1 MKGVII
7 QQTDIFELELTIRK
21 ILKEELASL
30 NIPHPIPIPTQDSI
44 DEPLISK
51 TEAAKI
57 IGVSTLT
64 LNKMIK
70 DKAVRMYIV
79 GKRQKFKKSQLV
91 QSLEYI
97 PKR

>member
-7 QQTDIFELELTIRK
+7 QQTDIFELEATIRK
-21 ILKEELASL
+21 IIKEELASL
-30 NIPHPIPIPTQDSI
+30 NIPHPEPIKDSI

-51 TEAAKI
+51 TEAAKL
-57 IGVSTLT
+57 IGISTLT

-70 DKAVRMYIV
+70 DKSVRVYIV
-79 GKRQKFKKSQLV
+79 GKRHKFKKSQLV